1 MQIMKKK
8 QFKKTG
14 STIIVEMMFIIL
26 FLQTILLTYKMII
39 FYIDMEEIQKI
50 IYYSSRN
57 IVLDYNIDML
67 GIGVYELDTDK
78 AKERIMNLIENNTKK
93 MTNYKIKVLDLT
105 YKKDNVTVKY
115 LFKYDYIEKEF
126 VKNYRFELMEI

>member
-1 MQIMKKK
+1 MKKK